1 MKILLYAAS
10 AELLVSL
17 ALAWLATTVMYLKP
31 AWLTP
36 RFPRPQYLV
45 KSHIDYLLMSLLLY
59 VFYLLNPPLP
69 AWMIGCA
76 VIGSASNPFFFILFA
91 MNDKPDLRPQAPL
104 GMAST
109 ASFVLTTLGF
119 GGAAILAASH
129 HS

>member
-1 MKILLYAAS
+1 MKILLYTAS
-10 AELLVSL
+10 VELLVSL

-59 VFYLLNPPLP
+59 VFYLLDPPMP
-69 AWMIGCA
+69 SWMIGCA
-76 VIGSASNPFFFILFA
+76 VIGSALNPFFFVIFA
-91 MNDKPDLRPQAPL
+91 MTPQPDLRPQAPL
-104 GMAST
+104 GMLSS

-119 GGAAILAASH
+119 GGAAILSALH